1 MEKNGRAMIKGTCPG
16 DPKGHNEP
24 GRSSGAAEHGSRVL
38 SVEQIESN
46 DLVTDPAPAPESTTP
61 RRRQLGRYAL
71 GVLILAGGLGGA
83 ALLAP
88 AAARP
93 MLTDADLKYL
103 QDAEHFGGF
112 VLGDRTLPLL
122 AGALRDADAEAV
134 KSFLADSFQ
143 GHLFAEDAG
152 ELTTYAFAT
161 FRRFDED
168 DGAAEPLDR
177 DGFVETLLAY
187 RAEFDERA
195 SVSFKVMQMQPVTY
209 GELEGPWQ
217 GSLKLRLAGTRVEG
231 GLAERVIRFR
241 CSITG
246 IDDDT
251 PEAYGWLASCTAF
264 QARYAFGEKRLMTD
278 ITAKTG
284 IDVSKL
290 HDTWNHSDSPK
301 KPTITGGVF
310 LSDFNQDGHL
320 DLLLTDISGHQLYR
334 GEGGGHFSDVTA
346 EMGIDPKAPGIRAIF
361 ADFDG
366 DGFEDLLLGEIIY
379 RNDAGKKFVVLEPG
393 RDTTLKLEHCTAY
406 SVVDF
411 DRDGR
416 LDLYAVGLPQPMA
429 RHVGWLGDNDID
441 RNQLWRNTGDWKFQD
456 VTEASGAK
464 GNGAWTFAAV
474 WFDANQDGW
483 PDVMT
488 ACELG
493 MNAFLINNGDG
504 TFREVKLPKGFGGFS
519 MGITVGDF
527 DNDGL
532 PDPYVANMYSK
543 AGERIVA
550 NLRADAYEP
559 GIDAQIRDFVTGSE
573 LYHNT
578 DKGTFRRL
586 GRTIGVADVGW
597 AYGPSYVDL
606 NNDGLLDLYAPVG
619 FQSVTPDRPDG

>member
-1 MEKNGRAMIKGTCPG
+1 LN
-16 DPKGHNEP
+16 
-24 GRSSGAAEHGSRVL
+24 
-38 SVEQIESN
+38 VEQIKSN
-46 DLVTDPAPAPESTTP
+46 DLVPGPDVDPASESTGV

-71 GVLILAGGLGGA
+71 GVLILAGGLGVA

-88 AAARP
+88 AAAPP
-93 MLTDADLKYL
+93 MLSDADLKYL

-122 AGALRDADAEAV
+122 ALALKAADGEAV
-134 KSFLADSFQ
+134 KSFLAPAFQ
-143 GHLFAEDAG
+143 GHLFDQAAG
-152 ELTTYAFAT
+152 RLTTYTFAT
-161 FRRFDED
+161 FRSFDEQ
-168 DGAAEPLDR
+168 DGTAEPLDR

-187 RAEFDERA
+187 RAEFDDRA
-195 SVSFKVMQMQPVTY
+195 NVSFKVMQMQPVTY
-209 GELEGPWQ
+209 GQLEGPWQ

-251 PEAYGWLASCTAF
+251 PEADGWLASCTAF
-264 QARYAFGEKRLMTD
+264 RAQYARGEKRLMSD
-278 ITAKTG
+278 ITARTG
-284 IDVSKL
+284 IDVASL
-290 HDTWNHSDSPK
+290 HDTWNHSDSPRK
-301 KPTITGGVF
+301 STITGGVY
-310 LSDFNQDGHL
+310 LADFNQDGHL
-320 DLLLTDISGHQLYR
+320 DLLLTDVSGHQLYR
-334 GEGGGHFSDVTA
+334 SEGGGRFSDVTA
-346 EMGIDPKAPGIRAIF
+346 EMGIDPKTSGIHALF

-366 DGFEDLLLGEIIY
+366 DGFEDLLLGEVIY
-379 RNDAGKKFVVLEPG
+379 RNEAGKKFVVLEPG
-393 RDTTLKLEHCTAY
+393 RDTTLKLEQCTAY
-406 SVVDF
+406 SVVDY
-411 DRDGR
+411 DRDGK

-429 RHVGWLGDNDID
+429 RHIGWLGKNDID
-441 RNQLWRNTGDWKFQD
+441 HNQLWRNTGDWKFQN
-456 VTEASGAK
+456 VTEASGTK

-483 PDVMT
+483 PDMMS

-504 TFREVKLPKGFGGFS
+504 TFREMKLPEGFGGFS

-527 DNDGL
+527 DNDGR

-543 AGERIVA
+543 AGARIVA
-550 NLRADAYEP
+550 NLRPDAYNP
-559 GIDAQIRDFVTGSE
+559 SIDAKIRDFVTGSE

-578 DKGTFRRL
+578 GKGSFRRL

-619 FQSVTPDRPDG
+619 FQSITPDRPDG